1 MLHLVTAI
9 IKPYK
14 LDDVK
19 SALRDA
25 GVLGMT
31 VTEVKGFGRQGGKTE
46 TYRGAE
52 YTIDFLPKVKL
63 EIVCDTGDSDKV
75 VDTIASAASTGQ
87 DRRRQDLGGRRRL
100 DHPDPHGR
108 AGHRRAL
115 SRCRPSRR
123 LAGRRAAL
131 SATAAWWLTTAA
143 WRADCALSQRG
154 RRTARSQSLPVAG
167 WTDEATATLA
177 CP

>member
-46 TYRGAE
+46 TFRGSE
-52 YTIDFLPKVKL
+52 YAVDFVPKVRID
-63 EIVCDTGDSDKV
+63 IVVKADQ
-75 VDTIASAASTGQ
+75 VDGVFTVLA
-87 DRRRQDLGGRRRL
+87 D
-100 DHPDPHGR
+100 
-108 AGHRRAL
+108 
-115 SRCRPSRR
+115 
-123 LAGRRAAL
+123 AGRTGKIGDGKIW
-131 SATAAWWLTTAA
+131 ATEVTKVM
-143 WRADCALSQRG
+143 RV
-154 RRTARSQSLPVAG
+154 RTSEVGDDAI
-167 WTDEATATLA
+167 
-177 CP
+177 